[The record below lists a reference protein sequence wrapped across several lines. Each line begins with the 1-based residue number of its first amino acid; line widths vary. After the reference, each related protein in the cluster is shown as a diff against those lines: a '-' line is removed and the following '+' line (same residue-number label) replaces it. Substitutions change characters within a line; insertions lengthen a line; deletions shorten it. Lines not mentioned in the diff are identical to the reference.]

1 MQTKKFMDDETSLL
15 DSFKQNGMTI
25 TNPDRAPFRE
35 AMKPMYDAYTEKYGE
50 AAVKAIE
57 ATY

>member
-1 MQTKKFMDDETSLL
+1 MDDETSLL